1 MSDSAGPADRLRD
14 IRRRRGLTQEGLAER
29 AGLSPATVK
38 KIERGGTARVETYH
52 ALARALHVRTSALFD
67 SPGPHQSLRH
77 NDDNIDLMR
86 LRQAVVPPATFP
98 GRMDT
103 VDDEPDLDRLRHTT
117 RSVAL
122 AYHRDDYGEVAELLP
137 ELVRS
142 AHAAV
147 EHFDGGPQHTEAL
160 RLRGNVLQMVG
171 RYLTQV
177 RALDLAQIALRDAVR
192 DAVAAGDRSGV
203 AAAVYQQGW
212 LLMRQGRLDEA
223 ERVSVATAEEVEPR
237 ISRASRQN
245 LGAWGKLLVHAS
257 AAAARNNRPQDA
269 RELLR
274 LARTAGA
281 ALGGATA
288 VEESSW
294 GRFDWR
300 TVAFQG
306 IENHL
311 VAERPDR
318 VLSLAARMPATSN
331 TFRRRHLLDVAQAH
345 AMVRQP
351 DEATAILAALLDD
364 TPEWLRHQ
372 RMAAHTFQTALA
384 ATKRRRLSP
393 QQRRL
398 ARFFDVA

>member
-1 MSDSAGPADRLRD
+1 MPDSTVPGDRLRD
-14 IRRRRGLTQEGLAER
+14 IRRRRGLTQEALAEH
-29 AGLSPATVK
+29 AGLSTGTVK
-38 KIERGGTARVETYH
+38 KIERGGTARIETYH
-52 ALARALHVRTSALFD
+52 ALARALQVRTSALFE
-67 SPGPHQSLRH
+67 SAGPHQSRRH
-77 NDDNIDLMR
+77 TDDNIDLMR
-86 LRQAVVPPATFP
+86 LRQAIAPPVTFS
-98 GRMDT
+98 RRLDT
-103 VDDEPDLDRLRHTT
+103 ADGEPDLVQLRRTAKD
-117 RSVAL
+117 VAS
-122 AYHRDDYGEVAELLP
+122 AYHRDDYAEVAELLP

-142 AHAAV
+142 SHEAV
-147 EHFDGGPQHTEAL
+147 DHFDGGPQHTEAV
-160 RLRGNVLQMVG
+160 RLRGNVLQMAG

-177 RALDLAQIALRDAVR
+177 RALDLAHIALRDAVR
-192 DAVAAGDRSGV
+192 DAVAAGDRAGV

-223 ERVSVATAEEVEPR
+223 ERVSVTTAEEVEPR
-237 ISRASRQN
+237 ISRASRQD

-257 AAAARNNRPQDA
+257 AAAARNNRPREA
-269 RELLR
+269 RDMLR
-274 LARTAGA
+274 LARTAGS
-281 ALGGATA
+281 ALGGGTA

-311 VAERPDR
+311 VAEQPDR
-318 VLSLAARMPATSN
+318 VLSLSARMPAMNN

-345 AMVRQP
+345 AMVKQG
-351 DEATAILAALLDD
+351 DQATAILGALLDE

-372 RMAAHTFQTALA
+372 RMATDTFQTALA

-398 ARFFDVA
+398 ARFFDLA